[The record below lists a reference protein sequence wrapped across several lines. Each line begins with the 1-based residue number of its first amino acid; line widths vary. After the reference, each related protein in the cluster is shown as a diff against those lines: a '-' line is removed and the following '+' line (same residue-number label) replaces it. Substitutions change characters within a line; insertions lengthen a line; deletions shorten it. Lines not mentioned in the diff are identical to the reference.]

1 MLQNAVLLRKSEPWS
16 PNMFHG
22 DVFCT
27 APATRNVC
35 LQTLFERHMLAI
47 ACETGS
53 KTHTFGSLLTRN
65 KIHCVCHTRRPLN
78 VQNWSEHVSS
88 GALPISLRNVLRDT
102 VACTCSTSRRSKV
115 LREEVLCEFW
125 LPNLLRAT
133 MACNFWSL
141 IRPDGSASAAS
152 FRPKSLEKPNVSR
165 LFYPFAC
172 SSFYW
177 LSLLTLSLLWLF
189 SPLLLRLSISR
200 KFDYWKN
207 LMFRDFSTFL
217 RTLLFFLLTF
227 SSDSFSSV
235 TLLTTFAASVHKSE
249 VWLLKF

>member
-200 KFDYWKN
+200 
-207 LMFRDFSTFL
+207 
-217 RTLLFFLLTF
+217 
-227 SSDSFSSV
+227 
-235 TLLTTFAASVHKSE
+235 E
-249 VWLLKF
+249 VWLLEKPNVSRLFYLFAHLALLSTDFLFWLFLFCDSSHHCCCVCP